1 MEPIAFWKMNGSVND
16 FIMIDNRTSHF
27 PKTNKSLINKL
38 CDRRFGI
45 GADGLI
51 LLENSNNYDFKMIY
65 FNADGKEG
73 SMCGNGGRCIVAFAK
88 ELKIITN
95 NTTFEAIDGE
105 HSANFKDSLIS
116 LKMMDIDSVKEFENH
131 TFLNTGSPHHI
142 EFQSNIEAINIKEK
156 GAEIRYGKPYF
167 EEGTNVN
174 FVEKIND
181 NTFKMR
187 TYERGVEDETL
198 ACGTGA
204 TAVAIAANKTN
215 KTSANL
221 IKLEVLGGNLEVSFK
236 VKNNKYTEV
245 FLTGPAV
252 KEFEGN
258 ILI

>member
-1 MEPIAFWKMNGSVND
+1 MNLHFYKYQGAGND
-16 FIMIDNRTSHF
+16 FIMMDNRALLF
-27 PKTNKSLINKL
+27 PKNNQSLINKL

-51 LLENSNNYDFKMIY
+51 LLENSINYDFKMIY

-73 SMCGNGGRCIVAFAK
+73 TMCGNGGRCIVAFAK
-88 ELKIITN
+88 ELNIIEIS
-95 NTTFEAIDGE
+95 TTFEAVDGE
-105 HSANFKDSLIS
+105 HTATLKNDLIH
-116 LKMMDIDSVKEFENH
+116 LKMMDIDTVEEFDNH

-142 EFQSNIEAINIKEK
+142 VFQSNIDTINIKDK

-174 FVEKIND
+174 FVEQIATNS
-181 NTFKMR
+181 FKMR

-215 KTSANL
+215 KTNANT
-221 IKLEVLGGNLEVSFK
+221 IKLEVLGGKLEVSFNI
-236 VKNNKYTEV
+236 KNKIYTDV
-245 FLTGPAV
+245 FLTGSAV
-252 KEFEGN
+252 KVFEGN
-258 ILI
+258 ITI